1 MKHTLQPYTEYL
13 LPEMV
18 TVLMNEFSI
27 LFANR
32 LEISLM
38 KVKYSQQGV
47 LEMDRIIR
55 GVCNELIAE
64 GGSEIRTNFGKIS
77 TIVAILSC
85 DDVRSSHF
93 YSLQLI
99 LYFLKF
105 FFMLIVNPN
114 SCLGLKRIF
123 PYCRREG

>member
-1 MKHTLQPYTEYL
+1 
-13 LPEMV
+13 
-18 TVLMNEFSI
+18 
-27 LFANR
+27 
-32 LEISLM
+32 M

-85 DDVRSSHF
+85 DDVSS
-93 YSLQLI
+93 YVVNISCI
-99 LYFLKF
+99 LYYLTTINFSF
-105 FFMLIVNPN
+105 SIHIHP
-114 SCLGLKRIF
+114 
-123 PYCRREG
+123 